1 MGKLRVGYP
10 FYARF
15 SSKLIREPKI
25 SGYALEAT
33 VNNIGIA
40 KDSYKI
46 DTADDTGRLI
56 ITESINSINYLSN
69 GIGVGKAVINNRPG
83 GLKNEALSNPIQL
96 YIKNDIPYNFWS
108 LQPYLGLHLV
118 DVAVLTTG
126 VFCGAS
132 VSHLIIEAG
141 VTFSF

>member
-1 MGKLRVGYP
+1 MGKLRVGCP
-10 FYARF
+10 LYARF
-15 SSKLIREPKI
+15 SSKVIRDEETKI
-25 SGYALEAT
+25 SGYVLEAT

-40 KDSYKI
+40 RDSYKI
-46 DTADDTGRLI
+46 ATAEDNEKLI

-69 GIGVGKAVINNRPG
+69 GIGVGKAAFDS
-83 GLKNEALSNPIQL
+83 GLGKGALPTPIQL

-118 DVAVLTTG
+118 DVAIGDKAV
-126 VFCGAS
+126 VGAHQS
-132 VSHLIIEAG
+132 LSHFIIEAG